1 MDVLLCFGL
10 FNKICLYNLTQ
21 PFLATLSRPVQ
32 QGDLYANVSMEVKM
46 EGKIRDRN
54 ILVIANYF
62 YSFFLSI

>member
-32 QGDLYANVSMEVKM
+32 QGDLYANVSMEVK
-46 EGKIRDRN
+46 N
-54 ILVIANYF
+54 ISPPVRLRTETF
-62 YSFFLSI
+62 W